1 MTISYKLWKGPFE
14 TTAKVVIKTDGTLK
28 TSIPFDENNTDYQ
41 EYLAWVAEGN
51 TAEAAD

>member
-1 MTISYKLWKGPFE
+1 MTISYKLWKGPFD
-14 TTAKVVIKTDGTLK
+14 TTEKVVIKTDGTLK

-41 EYLAWVAEGN
+41 EYLAWVALGN

>member
-14 TTAKVVIKTDGTLK
+14 TTARVVIKTDGTAK
-28 TSIPFDENNTDYQ
+28 TSIPFDNDNRDYQ
-41 EYLAWVAEGN
+41 EYKEWVADGN

>member
-28 TSIPFDENNTDYQ
+28 TSIPFDPDNTDYQ
-41 EYLAWVAEGN
+41 EYLELAKTN